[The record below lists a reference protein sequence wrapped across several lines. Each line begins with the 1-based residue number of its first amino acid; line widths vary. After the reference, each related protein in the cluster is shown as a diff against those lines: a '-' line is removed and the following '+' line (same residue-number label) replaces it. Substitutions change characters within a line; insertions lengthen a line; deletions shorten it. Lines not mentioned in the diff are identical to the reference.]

1 MLSPVSA
8 VLTPR
13 RRDLLGGFLVARAL
27 PAVEKRSIGSFV
39 FFDHMGPAKFA
50 PGKGLDVR
58 PHPHIGLATITY
70 LFEGEIMHRDSL
82 GTEQAIV
89 AGDANWMVAGSEIV
103 HSERTRLE
111 LRRAG
116 HVLHGIQAWLAL
128 PAAHEQDKP
137 SFKHH
142 PAAKLPT
149 INRGDLN
156 LRLILGAGFGLKSPV
171 KTYGGT
177 VYADVMLT
185 PKASFEIPPEH
196 AERAIYLVS
205 GALVISGQAIE
216 AGSMAGLLPDSS
228 VTVEST
234 ANSRLM
240 VLGGEPL
247 DAPRTVWWN
256 FVASRPE
263 LLQAAQ
269 AEWPAGTGGEFKS
282 KRFKLPPGKS
292 EFTPLPKLK

>member
-1 MLSPVSA
+1 MFSPVSA

-27 PAVEKRSIGSFV
+27 PAVEKRSIGPFV

-58 PHPHIGLATITY
+58 PHPHIGLATVTY

-82 GTEQAIV
+82 GTEQPIV
-89 AGDANWMVAGSEIV
+89 AGDVNWMVAGQGIV

-111 LRRAG
+111 MRRAG
-116 HVLHGIQAWLAL
+116 HSLHGIQAWLAL
-128 PAAHEQDKP
+128 PAAHERDKP

-142 PAAKLPT
+142 PSSKLPT

-156 LRLILGAGFGLKSPV
+156 LRLILGTGFGLKSPV

-177 VYADVMLT
+177 IYADVMLT
-185 PKASFEIPPEH
+185 PKAALEILPEH
-196 AERAIYLVS
+196 PERAVYVVS
-205 GALVISGQAIE
+205 GAVNISGQTVE
-216 AGSMAGLLPDSS
+216 AGSMAVLLPDPA

-234 ANSRLM
+234 ANTRLM

-247 DAPRTVWWN
+247 DGPRMVWWN
-256 FVASRPE
+256 FVASKPE

-269 AEWPAGTGGEFKS
+269 AEWPASAGGEFKS
-282 KRFKLPPGKS
+282 KLFKLPSGET
-292 EFTPLPKLK
+292 EFIPLPKLK